1 MKPHALSSAIL
12 AALLSL
18 AGAAQAE
25 SDGPQFVV
33 SQRLWQAD
41 WDMGFSN
48 PRIIAPSAMQPTP
61 AFSTRTDFVK
71 VRRTVPL
78 TGIGVSLDRWTLS
91 ATIGWPTDYD
101 HPLVDG
107 KASRSEYDINL
118 GYAVTPNINVVALYK
133 AGKSDIPAAAGNP
146 AATLFREQ
154 QKLRGGGLGVSARYP
169 IAENWNLYGSTAY
182 GTGHSRF
189 QVSGERYS
197 ARYTVAEAGLGYRL
211 AGALAN
217 VSITAGYRYQ
227 NIDFRH
233 AYIRTYV
240 LTPEPLL
247 VSSEPTR
254 IQSDTKGFTAGVAYS
269 F

>member
-1 MKPHALSSAIL
+1 MKPHALSFAMM
-12 AALLSL
+12 AALSSVT
-18 AGAAQAE
+18 GAAQAE

-41 WDMGFSN
+41 WDVGFSN
-48 PRIIAPSAMQPTP
+48 PRMIAPSAAQPLP

-78 TGIGVSLDRWTLS
+78 TGFGVSFDRWTLS
-91 ATIGWPTDYD
+91 ATVGLPTTYTD
-101 HPLVDG
+101 PLIEG

-118 GYAVTPNINVVALYK
+118 GYAVTPNLTAVVLYK

-146 AATLFREQ
+146 AAASMREQ
-154 QKLRGGGLGVSARYP
+154 QKLRGGGVGVSARYP
-169 IAENWNLYGSTAY
+169 IAEKWNLYGNAAY
-182 GTGHSRF
+182 GAGNSRF

-197 ARYTVAEAGLGYRL
+197 ARYTIAEAGVGYRMP
-211 AGALAN
+211 GALAN
-217 VSITAGYRYQ
+217 MSVTAGYRYQ
-227 NIDFRH
+227 NLDFRH

-247 VSSEPTR
+247 VSSAPTR
-254 IQSDTKGFTAGVAYS
+254 IQTATKGFTAGVAYS

>member
-1 MKPHALSSAIL
+1 MKPHALSFAVL
-12 AALLSL
+12 AALSSL

-25 SDGPQFVV
+25 SDGPQFVI

-41 WDMGFSN
+41 WNVGFSN
-48 PRIIAPSAMQPTP
+48 PRIIQPSASQPMP
-61 AFSTRTDFVK
+61 AISTRTDLVK

-91 ATIGWPTDYD
+91 ATIGWPTDYAD
-101 HPLVDG
+101 PLVDG

-146 AATLFREQ
+146 AAALFREQ
-154 QKLRGGGLGVSARYP
+154 QKLRGGGLGVAVRYP

-182 GTGHSRF
+182 STGHSRF

-197 ARYTVAEAGLGYRL
+197 ARYTIADAGIAYRL
-211 AGALAN
+211 PGALGN

-227 NIDFRH
+227 NLDFRH
-233 AYIRTYV
+233 AFIRTYV

-247 VSSEPTR
+247 VSSAPTR
-254 IQSDTKGFTAGVAYS
+254 IQSATKGFTAGVAYN